1 MCLGL
6 GGRVPPPSPH
16 TTWQGLPH
24 PRLCGMG
31 DSRGTF
37 GSVSTVNRRHGE
49 TVLILRTEVLE
60 KKEAGREVGV
70 AGAAGGLGWG
80 GGCRF

>member
-1 MCLGL
+1 
-6 GGRVPPPSPH
+6 
-16 TTWQGLPH
+16 
-24 PRLCGMG
+24 MG